1 MGIRYEVGAGFGIMF
16 TGDEI
21 KQFVKDHNIR
31 TDDDD
36 DSWECAETVGREY
49 SINYAYAGEG
59 ITEDEMYFLFGAVRM
74 LNEYDNDRFKFH
86 KIDITSFDEAA
97 AIHRLQ
103 NDSGKRPASYVG
115 VYVG

>member
-1 MGIRYEVGAGFGIMF
+1 MGIRYEIGAGFGIMF

-31 TDDDD
+31 TDYDDD
-36 DSWECAETVGREY
+36 IWECAEAVGREY
-49 SINYAYAGEG
+49 NLNYAYAGEG
-59 ITEDEMYFLFGAVRM
+59 ITEDDMYFLFGSVRM

-86 KIDITSFDEAA
+86 KINIASVDEAA
-97 AIHRLQ
+97 AILKLR
-103 NDSGKRPASYVG
+103 NDSGKKSASYIG